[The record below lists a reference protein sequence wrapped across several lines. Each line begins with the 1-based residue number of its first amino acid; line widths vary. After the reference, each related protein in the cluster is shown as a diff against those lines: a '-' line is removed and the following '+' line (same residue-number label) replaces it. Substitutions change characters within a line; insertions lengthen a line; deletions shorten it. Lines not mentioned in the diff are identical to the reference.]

1 MSRNSPFALLWPL
14 AYTTAYSAAP
24 TVSFKNEWQAMNSSC
39 RPRLTRACAAHALS
53 RYRLINATHAYNSS
67 LSHQFQYQ
75 WIWSTIIMAVFYVPT
90 GLYLRENG
98 SLYGPTST
106 VLYVYGLSAIMNQ
119 LQASHNGPLHCVAKG
134 VHGCSLF
141 YHKRPRKL
149 RVQRIDCI
157 LSVYVRSSVII
168 NWREWST
175 MDTKNRS
182 NVWTGQNGHI
192 FDINKWRRGAQSETF
207 IVKRESAW
215 CYSRLRNCVC

>member
-1 MSRNSPFALLWPL
+1 LHVSDRNLLLQCTVYTVHAASCNHWSGFGDVMSRNSPFALLWPL
-14 AYTTAYSAAP
+14 AYTTAYSATP

-98 SLYGPTST
+98 SLYGPIST

-141 YHKRPRKL
+141 LP
-149 RVQRIDCI
+149 Q
-157 LSVYVRSSVII
+157 
-168 NWREWST
+168 
-175 MDTKNRS
+175 
-182 NVWTGQNGHI
+182 
-192 FDINKWRRGAQSETF
+192 ETTQ
-207 IVKRESAW
+207 A
-215 CYSRLRNCVC
+215 